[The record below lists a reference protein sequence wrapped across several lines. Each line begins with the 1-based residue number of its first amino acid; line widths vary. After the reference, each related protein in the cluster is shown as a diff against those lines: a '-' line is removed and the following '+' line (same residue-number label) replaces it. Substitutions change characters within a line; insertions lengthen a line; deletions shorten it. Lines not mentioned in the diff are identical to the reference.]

1 MIDILGLDSLFAEMI
16 TGLGLALLVGN
27 LLAWRKH
34 AKGERPAGVVGE
46 FRRGRVTFLLVVG
59 LLMTVWGVASILNG
73 NPDSGSADSG
83 SQAAGSWPGPDWKSL
98 W

>member
-1 MIDILGLDSLFAEMI
+1 MIDILGIDTLFAEMV

-34 AKGERPAGVVGE
+34 RRGELPPGVQGE
-46 FRRGRVTFLLVVG
+46 FRRGRVVFLLVIG
-59 LLMTVWGVASILNG
+59 ALMTAWGVASLLV
-73 NPDSGSADSG
+73 ADQVPG
-83 SQAAGSWPGPDWKSL
+83 TDQAAVAPGRL